1 MGSLD
6 TLKTF
11 PIGSILTRPEEE
23 DVHYLQ
29 KIRQLPQNLRKLISS
44 PTTSAFIRGL
54 TKTYDVPPDKNPL
67 VAFVVLQI
75 VCGER
80 TLSQLANTLATELR
94 LAHGQSQKMAIE
106 IEKELFAPVMLE
118 LNKHLTQQKKQST
131 VAENPLPSQAGG
143 ARNVLDLKSQ
153 PRPPL
158 PPPIPRR

>member
-1 MGSLD
+1 MTELE
-6 TLKTF
+6 LFKTY
-11 PIGSILTRPEEE
+11 PIGSILIRPDSE
-23 DVHYLQ
+23 DTHYLQ
-29 KIRQLPQNLRKLISS
+29 QITALTPGLKSLIAS

-54 TKTYDVPPDKNPL
+54 TKTYDVPPDKNPW

-75 VCGER
+75 ACGEK